1 MRLRR
6 TREYEK
12 VYREGRSF
20 RGSRIRVHCLETGT
34 PGVRCGFS
42 TSRGLGTAVAR
53 NRARRLMKEV
63 YRLNGHRLRSGCEMV
78 LVWFG
83 PVQGWKYSQAE
94 KEIGELWK
102 AMRLLKER

>member
-1 MRLRR
+1 
-6 TREYEK
+6 
-12 VYREGRSF
+12 
-20 RGSRIRVHCLETGT
+20 
-34 PGVRCGFS
+34 
-42 TSRGLGTAVAR
+42 
-53 NRARRLMKEV
+53 
-63 YRLNGHRLRSGCEMV
+63 MV